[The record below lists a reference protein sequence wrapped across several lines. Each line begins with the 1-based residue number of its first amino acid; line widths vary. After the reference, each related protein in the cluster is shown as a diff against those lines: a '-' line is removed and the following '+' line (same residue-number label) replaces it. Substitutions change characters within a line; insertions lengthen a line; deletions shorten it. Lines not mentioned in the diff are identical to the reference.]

1 MFNSIFTGVDLQL
14 FAEGGAGVASAG
26 TAVGGATVSTPTGKS
41 GSEGG
46 HAAKASGSDKDAKV
60 IYGKVPVE
68 SPDVEENKNT
78 KEESNPED
86 RKKAYADFKAS
97 YKNEFDE
104 DVQSIVK
111 SRLKDYK
118 SLREKAGKQDEIIGI
133 LAQKYG
139 AGNADELL
147 EKMRNDESYW
157 QSGADANDMT
167 VEQYRK
173 KVEMEAENARY
184 KNELSTI
191 RAQEA
196 ARRQYDEWLSEAA
209 QVKAE
214 YPEFDLNEALRN
226 AQFRSLLSTKYSQYR
241 PSMKQIYELT
251 HADQIKQQL
260 VSKTKESVVADVKAR
275 GTRPKE
281 AASSS
286 DKGVIYKSDVNA
298 LTKKDRED
306 IINRVSRGEKIYF

>member
-139 AGNADELL
+139 AGNADE
-147 EKMRNDESYW
+147 D
-157 QSGADANDMT
+157 
-167 VEQYRK
+167 
-173 KVEMEAENARY
+173 
-184 KNELSTI
+184 
-191 RAQEA
+191 
-196 ARRQYDEWLSEAA
+196 
-209 QVKAE
+209 
-214 YPEFDLNEALRN
+214 
-226 AQFRSLLSTKYSQYR
+226 
-241 PSMKQIYELT
+241 
-251 HADQIKQQL
+251 H
-260 VSKTKESVVADVKAR
+260 
-275 GTRPKE
+275 
-281 AASSS
+281 
-286 DKGVIYKSDVNA
+286 
-298 LTKKDRED
+298 
-306 IINRVSRGEKIYF
+306 